1 MRSPRK
7 LALLLTTALYASPVL
22 AAQTTP
28 ASNSTASSSSSNGC
42 ASGTPNYAT
51 ADGGFGVFN
60 GQIYVPNGKA
70 FVARGINL
78 GPNDMGSAT
87 PDALQSA
94 FPGINFIRFATSYNY
109 PGVTIAQQE
118 AYINSLTA
126 RGIVVEVEDHAYPSP
141 GTYTGQQLADESAW
155 YSQIAGDEKSNP
167 YVWFGTMNEP
177 NSGSYGAAEAAI
189 TTQEVATYKAIRNA
203 GNNAPILMELYGG
216 GNPGTI
222 GAGAGMTVSS
232 YASMTNIIWDLHYY
246 GWAAGSDPAQ
256 TLKTEIQQAQT
267 IPSADGT
274 VPVIIG
280 EYGDSTTGDGV
291 DGNGQAVV
299 QSVIDQGTQDGVG
312 SAAWKWGSGGN
323 GGGDA
328 LGDAGG
334 LTGFGKSV
342 AQFISGS
349 GAQGCA
355 IAPTP
360 IPTSASTTAT
370 SATTQTASNNSD
382 TGSGGMTVAQVAAMA
397 AEGGTSGTGSS
408 GGSAGT
414 SGNAQSGA
422 APGGV
427 LNASTGTTADATQ
440 TLGASSTPSSTT
452 LSQPAP
458 TGTMETPAPASGT
471 TSFTASDNGQTVT
484 PSTGNASGTVS
495 GNGNTIQATGGAQ
508 NMNVAGSGNTITTGQ
523 YDDTITLSSG
533 GNTINGGGGSDT
545 VVLTYGG
552 GTKVATN
559 ADLAAVAP
567 LAGSGNTFVAP
578 APGTGTMVIQGT
590 LSSNDKIDLT
600 QALAGTTWDHTPATF
615 WNYVDAA
622 ASPDGCTI
630 SVGGKVIVRL
640 PGGSPG
646 GQLGSFLTAE

>member
-1 MRSPRK
+1 MRSPRR
-7 LALLLTTALYASPVL
+7 LALLLTTALSASPVL
-22 AAQTTP
+22 AAQTTA
-28 ASNSTASSSSSNGC
+28 ASNATASSSGNGC

-60 GQIYVPNGKA
+60 GQIYAPNGQP

-78 GPNDMGSAT
+78 GPNDMASAT
-87 PDALQSA
+87 PDALQSVL
-94 FPGINFIRFATSYNY
+94 PGINFVRFATSYNY
-109 PGVTIAQQE
+109 PGVTVAQEE
-118 AYINSLTA
+118 AYINALSA

-155 YSQIAGDEKSNP
+155 YAQISGDEKSNP

-189 TTQEVATYKAIRNA
+189 TTQEVATYQAIRGA

-256 TLKTEIQQAQT
+256 TLQTAIQQAQT

-274 VPVIIG
+274 VPVIVG
-280 EYGDSTTGDGV
+280 EYGNSTSGDGT
-291 DGNGQAVV
+291 DANGAAVV
-299 QSVIDQGTQDGVG
+299 QAVINAGTQNGIG
-312 SAAWKWGSGGN
+312 SAAWEWGSGGG
-323 GGGDA
+323 GGGDG
-328 LGDAGG
+328 LGDASG
-334 LTGFGKSV
+334 LTSYGSTV
-342 AQFISGS
+342 AQFIAGS

-360 IPTSASTTAT
+360 IPTSASSAATNTTA
-370 SATTQTASNNSD
+370 QTASNSSETD
-382 TGSGGMTVAQVAAMA
+382 AGGMNVAQVAALA
-397 AEGGTSGTGSS
+397 AQGGS
-408 GGSAGT
+408 GGG
-414 SGNAQSGA
+414 SGSTQSGA

-427 LNASTGTTADATQ
+427 VNASTGTTATTTQ
-440 TLGASSTPSSTT
+440 VLGASSTPSSTT

-458 TGTMETPAPASGT
+458 TGTMETPAPATGT

-484 PSTGNASGTVS
+484 PGTGNDSGTVS
-495 GNGNTIQATGGAQ
+495 GNNNTIQATGGAQ
-508 NMNVAGSGNTITTGQ
+508 TISVTGSGNTITTGP

-533 GNTINGGGGSDT
+533 GNTIKGGGGNDT
-545 VVLTYGG
+545 VILSYGG

-578 APGTGTMVIQGT
+578 APGTGTMIIQGT

-600 QALAGTTWDHTPATF
+600 QALAGTTWNHTPATF

>member
-7 LALLLTTALYASPVL
+7 LALFLTSALCTPSIL
-22 AAQTTP
+22 AAQTTS
-28 ASNSTASSSSSNGC
+28 ATSGSSGLGC

-60 GQIYVPNGKA
+60 GKVYAPNGQP

-78 GPNDMGSAT
+78 GPDDMSSAT
-87 PDALQSA
+87 PDALQA
-94 FPGINFIRFATSYNY
+94 TFPGINFVRFATSYNY
-109 PGVTIAQQE
+109 PGVSIAQQE
-118 AYINSLTA
+118 AYINTQTA

-141 GTYTGQQLADESAW
+141 GTYTGAQLDAESAW
-155 YSQIAGDEKSNP
+155 YAQIAGDEKSNP

-189 TTQEVATYKAIRNA
+189 TTQEVATYQAIRNA

-246 GWAAGSDPAQ
+246 GWAAGSNPVQ
-256 TLKTEIQQAQT
+256 TLQTEIQQAQT

-274 VPVIIG
+274 VPVIVG
-280 EYGDSTTGDGV
+280 EYGNSTTGDGI

-299 QSVIDQGTQDGVG
+299 QAVIDAGTQDGVG
-312 SAAWKWGSGGN
+312 SAAWKWGSGGA

-334 LTGFGKSV
+334 LTSFGTAV
-342 AQFISGS
+342 AQFIKGS

-360 IPTSASTTAT
+360 IPTSVSAATTNT
-370 SATTQTASNNSD
+370 TTQTASKNSD
-382 TGSGGMTVAQVAAMA
+382 TGAGGMTVAQVAALA
-397 AEGGTSGTGSS
+397 AQGGIAGNGGRGGS
-408 GGSAGT
+408 GGA
-414 SGNAQSGA
+414 SGVAQSGA
-422 APGGV
+422 TPGGIM
-427 LNASTGTTADATQ
+427 NASAGTTAAAIPMP
-440 TLGASSTPSSTT
+440 GASSQPSATT
-452 LSQPAP
+452 LTQAAP
-458 TGTMETPAPASGT
+458 TGTMATPAPASGT
-471 TSFTASDNGQTVT
+471 TSFTASDNGQTIT
-484 PSTGNASGTVS
+484 PGTGNDTGTVT
-495 GNGNTIQATGGAQ
+495 GAGNTIQATGGIQ
-508 NMNVAGSGNTITTGQ
+508 TISVTGSGNTITTGP
-523 YDDTITLSSG
+523 YDDTIILSSG
-533 GNTINGGGGSDT
+533 GNTINGGGGNDT

-552 GTKVATN
+552 GTKVAAN
-559 ADLAAVAP
+559 ADLAAVVP

-578 APGTGTMVIQGT
+578 APGTGTLVIQGT
-590 LSSNDKIDLT
+590 LSSADKIDLT

-622 ASPDGCTI
+622 ARADGCTI

>member
-7 LALLLTTALYASPVL
+7 LALLLTSVLCVPSIL
-22 AAQTTP
+22 AAQTT
-28 ASNSTASSSSSNGC
+28 STTSSSSGSGC

-60 GQIYVPNGKA
+60 GKVYAPNGQP

-78 GPNDMGSAT
+78 GPDDMPSAT
-87 PDALQSA
+87 PDALQAA
-94 FPGINFIRFATSYNY
+94 FPGINFVRFATSYNY
-109 PGVTIAQQE
+109 PGVSIGQQE
-118 AYINSLTA
+118 AYINALTA

-141 GTYTGQQLADESAW
+141 GTYTGAQLDAESAW
-155 YSQIAGDEKSNP
+155 YAQIAGDEKSNP

-189 TTQEVATYKAIRNA
+189 TTQEVATYQAIRNA
-203 GNNAPILMELYGG
+203 GNNAPVLMELYGG

-246 GWAAGSDPAQ
+246 GWAAGSNPAQ
-256 TLKTEIQQAQT
+256 TLQTEIQQAQT

-274 VPVIIG
+274 VPVIVG
-280 EYGDSTTGDGV
+280 EYGNSTTGDGI

-299 QSVIDQGTQDGVG
+299 QAVINAGTQNGVG

-328 LGDAGG
+328 LGDASG
-334 LTGFGKSV
+334 LTSFGSTV

-360 IPTSASTTAT
+360 IPTSVPVAAT
-370 SATTQTASNNSD
+370 SAPAQTTPGGSD
-382 TGSGGMTVAQVAAMA
+382 TGTSDMSIAQVAALAAQGGAGTPAGTAGGSDGASGAQQTDASAGGIMNASVGTMA
-397 AEGGTSGTGSS
+397 A
-408 GGSAGT
+408 
-414 SGNAQSGA
+414 
-422 APGGV
+422 
-427 LNASTGTTADATQ
+427 ATP
-440 TLGASSTPSSTT
+440 TLGASLMPSSTT
-452 LSQPAP
+452 LAQPAP
-458 TGTMETPAPASGT
+458 TGTMAAPAPVSGT
-471 TSFTASDNGQTVT
+471 TSFTASDNDQTIT
-484 PSTGNASGTVS
+484 PAAGNDSGTVS
-495 GNGNTIQATGGAQ
+495 GNNNAIQATGGAQ
-508 NMNVAGSGNTITTGQ
+508 NMTVSGSGNTVTAGP
-523 YDDTITLSSG
+523 YDDTVTVSSG
-533 GNTINGGGGSDT
+533 GNTINGGGGNDT
-545 VVLTYGG
+545 IILSYGG

-567 LAGSGNTFVAP
+567 LAGSGNIFVAP

-590 LSSNDKIDLT
+590 LSSADKIDLT
-600 QALAGTTWDHTPATF
+600 QALAGTTWNHTPATF

>member
-7 LALLLTTALYASPVL
+7 LALLLTSALCAPSIL
-22 AAQTTP
+22 AAQTT
-28 ASNSTASSSSSNGC
+28 STTFGSGGSRC

-60 GQIYVPNGKA
+60 GKVYAPNGQP

-78 GPNDMGSAT
+78 GPDDMSSAT
-87 PDALQSA
+87 PDALQTA
-94 FPGINFIRFATSYNY
+94 FPGINFVRFATSYNY
-109 PGVTIAQQE
+109 PGVSIAQQE
-118 AYINSLTA
+118 AYINTLTA

-141 GTYTGQQLADESAW
+141 GTYTGAQLDAESAW
-155 YSQIAGDEKSNP
+155 YAQIAGDEKSNP

-189 TTQEVATYKAIRNA
+189 TTQEVATYQAIRNA
-203 GNNAPILMELYGG
+203 GNNAPVLMELYGG

-246 GWAAGSDPAQ
+246 GWAAGSNPVQ
-256 TLKTEIQQAQT
+256 TLQTEIQQAQT
-267 IPSADGT
+267 IPSADGI
-274 VPVIIG
+274 VPVIVG
-280 EYGDSTTGDGV
+280 EYGNSTTGDGI

-299 QSVIDQGTQDGVG
+299 QAVIDAGTQDGVG
-312 SAAWKWGSGGN
+312 SAAWKWGSGGA

-328 LGDAGG
+328 LGDASG
-334 LTGFGKSV
+334 LTSFGTAV
-342 AQFISGS
+342 AQFIKGS

-360 IPTSASTTAT
+360 IPTSVSTAATSTTTQAAST
-370 SATTQTASNNSD
+370 NSD
-382 TGSGGMTVAQVAAMA
+382 TVADGMTVAQVAALA
-397 AEGGTSGTGSS
+397 AQGGIAGNGGRGGS
-408 GGSAGT
+408 GGA
-414 SGNAQSGA
+414 SGVAQSGA
-422 APGGV
+422 TPGGIM
-427 LNASTGTTADATQ
+427 NASAGTTAAAIPMP
-440 TLGASSTPSSTT
+440 GASSQPSATT
-452 LSQPAP
+452 LTQAAP
-458 TGTMETPAPASGT
+458 TGTMATPAPASGT
-471 TSFTASDNGQTVT
+471 TSFTASDNGQTIT
-484 PSTGNASGTVS
+484 PGTGNDTGTVT
-495 GNGNTIQATGGAQ
+495 GAGNTIQATGGIQ
-508 NMNVAGSGNTITTGQ
+508 TISVTGSGNTITTGP
-523 YDDTITLSSG
+523 YDDTIILSSG
-533 GNTINGGGGSDT
+533 GNTVNGGGGNDT

-578 APGTGTMVIQGT
+578 APGTGTLVIQGT
-590 LSSNDKIDLT
+590 LSSADKIDLT

-615 WNYVDAA
+615 WSYVDAA

>member
-1 MRSPRK
+1 MRRHW
-7 LALLLTTALYASPVL
+7 LATASLIVFA
-22 AAQTTP
+22 
-28 ASNSTASSSSSNGC
+28 TASSAMAATADTASTSRC
-42 ASGTPNYAT
+42 ASGTPNYAM

-60 GQIYVPNGKA
+60 AKIYAPNGQP

-78 GPNDMGSAT
+78 GPDDMASAT

-94 FPGINFIRFATSYNY
+94 FPGINFVRFATAYNY
-109 PGVTIAQQE
+109 PGFPIAQQE
-118 AYINSLTA
+118 AYIDSLTA
-126 RGIVVEVEDHAYPSP
+126 RGIVVEVENHAYPSP
-141 GTYTGQQLADESAW
+141 GTYTGSQLAAESAW
-155 YSQIAGDEKSNP
+155 YAQIAGDEKSNP

-189 TTQEVATYKAIRNA
+189 TTQEVATYHAIRNA

-222 GAGAGMTVSS
+222 GAGAGMTVAS
-232 YASMTNIIWDLHYY
+232 YAGMTNIIWDLHYY

-256 TLKTEIQQAQT
+256 TLQTEIQQAQT

-280 EYGDSTTGDGV
+280 EYGNSTTGDGI
-291 DGNGQAVV
+291 DPNGAAVV
-299 QSVIDQGTQDGVG
+299 QAVTNAGTQDGIG
-312 SAAWKWGSGGN
+312 SAAWKWGSGGS
-323 GGGDA
+323 GGGDG

-334 LTGFGKSV
+334 LTGFGGAV
-342 AQFISGS
+342 AQFVAGS

-360 IPTSASTTAT
+360 IPTSASAAATNATAK
-370 SATTQTASNNSD
+370 TASNSD
-382 TGSGGMTVAQVAAMA
+382 TGVGGMSVAQVAALA
-397 AEGGTSGTGSS
+397 AQGGAAAGTGSS
-408 GGSAGT
+408 GGSSGAAG
-414 SGNAQSGA
+414 SSQSGA
-422 APGGV
+422 PPGGV
-427 LNASTGTTADATQ
+427 VNAASGATPAATTM
-440 TLGASSTPSSTT
+440 LGASTQPSATT
-452 LSQPAP
+452 LAQAAP
-458 TGTMETPAPASGT
+458 TGTMVAPAPASGT
-471 TSFTASDNGQTVT
+471 TSFTASDNGQTIT
-484 PSTGNASGTVS
+484 PGTGNDSGTVS
-495 GNGNTIQATGGAQ
+495 GKGNVVQATGGAQ
-508 NMNVAGSGNTITTGQ
+508 NMSVTGSGNAITTGQ
-523 YDDTITLSSG
+523 YDDTITLSSA
-533 GNTINGGGGSDT
+533 GNTINGGGGNDT
-545 VVLTYGG
+545 VVLNYGG
-552 GTKVATN
+552 GTQVATN

-578 APGTGTMVIQGT
+578 APWTGILTIQGT
-590 LSSNDKIDLT
+590 LAANDKIDLT

-630 SVGGKVIVRL
+630 SVGGRVIVRL